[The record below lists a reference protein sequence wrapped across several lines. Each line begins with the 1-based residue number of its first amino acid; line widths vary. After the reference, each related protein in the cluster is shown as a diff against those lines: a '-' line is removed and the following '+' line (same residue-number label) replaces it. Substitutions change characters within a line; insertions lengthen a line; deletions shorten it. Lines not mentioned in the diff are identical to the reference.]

1 MAQDEWL
8 HVFILFL
15 MVLEIKP
22 RTSGLV
28 LNYWATVTASSM
40 GKSRQRSA
48 TEVTPQPLYWE
59 VVGRG
64 STTELHAPP
73 QPYYVWYQGLTKL
86 LWLALSLVAQVGFRL
101 LILLPQLPQ

>member
-28 LNYWATVTASSM
+28 LNHWATVTASSM
-40 GKSRQRSA
+40 GKSSQRSA

-73 QPYYVWYQGLTKL
+73 PALLCMVSGPNKVALAGLESCSPS
-86 LWLALSLVAQVGFRL
+86 WV
-101 LILLPQLPQ
+101 